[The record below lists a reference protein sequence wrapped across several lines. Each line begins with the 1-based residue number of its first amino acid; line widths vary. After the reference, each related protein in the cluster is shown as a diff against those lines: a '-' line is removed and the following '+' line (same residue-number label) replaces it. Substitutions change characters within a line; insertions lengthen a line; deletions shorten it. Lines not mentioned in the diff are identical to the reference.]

1 MFDWSGIRNKHNG
14 LVPFVSQW
22 IKQKKL
28 LKKSQSTRQLAYT
41 RVTVSSKRRIK
52 LIKHRRSSLIKQWNN
67 ALLWQTTYYQ
77 YTKFP
82 NLKNLEIKK
91 HVSPYPT
98 TFIQRSNKYT
108 SNLSFFQRKKTHCD
122 CTTVSF
128 RSFSFK
134 YEYYKYLLKHQIT
147 P

>member
-67 ALLWQTTYYQ
+67 ALLWQTTYTIRNFPTSKTWKLKNMFLPTPLHLFRDQTNIHQIFLFFKEKNALSLYNC
-77 YTKFP
+77 KFP
-82 NLKNLEIKK
+82 QFL
-91 HVSPYPT
+91 
-98 TFIQRSNKYT
+98 
-108 SNLSFFQRKKTHCD
+108 FQ
-122 CTTVSF
+122 V
-128 RSFSFK
+128 
-134 YEYYKYLLKHQIT
+134 
-147 P
+147 

>member
-108 SNLSFFQRKKTHCD
+108 SNLSFF
-122 CTTVSF
+122 
-128 RSFSFK
+128 FK
-134 YEYYKYLLKHQIT
+134 EKNALSLYNCKFPQFLFQV
-147 P
+147 

>member
-67 ALLWQTTYYQ
+67 ALLWQTTYTIRNFPTSKTWKLKTCFSLPHYIYLDDQ
-77 YTKFP
+77 TNIHQIFLFFKEKNALSLYNCKFP
-82 NLKNLEIKK
+82 QFL
-91 HVSPYPT
+91 
-98 TFIQRSNKYT
+98 
-108 SNLSFFQRKKTHCD
+108 FQ
-122 CTTVSF
+122 V
-128 RSFSFK
+128 
-134 YEYYKYLLKHQIT
+134 
-147 P
+147 

>member
-67 ALLWQTTYYQ
+67 ALLWQTTYY
-77 YTKFP
+77 TKFP
-82 NLKNLEIKK
+82 NLKNLEIKNMFL
-91 HVSPYPT
+91 PT
-98 TFIQRSNKYT
+98 P
-108 SNLSFFQRKKTHCD
+108 LHL
-122 CTTVSF
+122 F
-128 RSFSFK
+128 RDQTNI
-134 YEYYKYLLKHQIT
+134 HQIFLFFKEKKNALSLYNCKF
-147 P
+147 PQFLFQV

>member
-1 MFDWSGIRNKHNG
+1 MFYWSGIRNKHNG

-67 ALLWQTTYYQ
+67 ALLWQTTYY
-77 YTKFP
+77 TKFP

-108 SNLSFFQRKKTHCD
+108 SNLSFFSKKKNALSLYNCKFPQFLFQ
-122 CTTVSF
+122 V
-128 RSFSFK
+128 
-134 YEYYKYLLKHQIT
+134 
-147 P
+147 

>member
-67 ALLWQTTYYQ
+67 ALLWQTTY
-77 YTKFP
+77 TIRNFP
-82 NLKNLEIKK
+82 TSKTWKLKTCFSLPHYIYLEIKQIYIK
-91 HVSPYPT
+91 
-98 TFIQRSNKYT
+98 
-108 SNLSFFQRKKTHCD
+108 SFFFFNKKNALSLYNCNFPQFLFQ
-122 CTTVSF
+122 V
-128 RSFSFK
+128 
-134 YEYYKYLLKHQIT
+134 
-147 P
+147 

>member
-67 ALLWQTTYYQ
+67 ALLWQTTYY
-77 YTKFP
+77 TKFP
-82 NLKNLEIKK
+82 NLKNLEIKNMFL
-91 HVSPYPT
+91 PT
-98 TFIQRSNKYT
+98 P
-108 SNLSFFQRKKTHCD
+108 LHL
-122 CTTVSF
+122 F
-128 RSFSFK
+128 RDQTNI
-134 YEYYKYLLKHQIT
+134 HQIFLLFSKKKNALSLYNCKF
-147 P
+147 PQFLFQV

>member
-1 MFDWSGIRNKHNG
+1 MFYWSGIRNKHNG

-67 ALLWQTTYYQ
+67 ALLWQTTY
-77 YTKFP
+77 TIRNFP
-82 NLKNLEIKK
+82 TSKTWKLKTCFSLPHYIYLEIKQIYIK
-91 HVSPYPT
+91 
-98 TFIQRSNKYT
+98 
-108 SNLSFFQRKKTHCD
+108 SFFFSKKKTHCH

-128 RSFSFK
+128 RSFCFK

>member
-1 MFDWSGIRNKHNG
+1 MFYWSGIRNKHNG

-67 ALLWQTTYYQ
+67 ALLWQTTYY
-77 YTKFP
+77 TKFP

-108 SNLSFFQRKKTHCD
+108 SNLSFFQRKKR
-122 CTTVSF
+122 TVIVQLQVSAVSVSSMNIINIF
-128 RSFSFK
+128 LNIK
-134 YEYYKYLLKHQIT
+134 LHLK
-147 P
+147 

>member
-1 MFDWSGIRNKHNG
+1 MFDWSGIQNKHNG

-52 LIKHRRSSLIKQWNN
+52 LIKHRKSSLIKQWNN
-67 ALLWQTTYYQ
+67 ALLWQTTY

-108 SNLSFFQRKKTHCD
+108 SNPSFFH

-128 RSFSFK
+128 RSFCFK

>member
-1 MFDWSGIRNKHNG
+1 MCDWSGIRNKHNG

-67 ALLWQTTYYQ
+67 ALLWQTTYY
-77 YTKFP
+77 TKFP
-82 NLKNLEIKK
+82 NLKKLEIKNMFL
-91 HVSPYPT
+91 PT
-98 TFIQRSNKYT
+98 PLHLFRDQTNIPQIF
-108 SNLSFFQRKKTHCD
+108 LFFQRKKTHCH

-128 RSFSFK
+128 RSFCFK

>member
-1 MFDWSGIRNKHNG
+1 MFDWSGLRNKHNG

-67 ALLWQTTYYQ
+67 ALLWQTTY
-77 YTKFP
+77 TIRNFP
-82 NLKNLEIKK
+82 TSKTWKLKTCFSLPHYIYLEIKQIYIK
-91 HVSPYPT
+91 
-98 TFIQRSNKYT
+98 
-108 SNLSFFQRKKTHCD
+108 SFF
-122 CTTVSF
+122 F
-128 RSFSFK
+128 FK
-134 YEYYKYLLKHQIT
+134 EKNALSLYNCKFPQFLFQV
-147 P
+147 

>member
-1 MFDWSGIRNKHNG
+1 MFYWSGIRNKHNG

-67 ALLWQTTYYQ
+67 ALLWQTTY
-77 YTKFP
+77 TIRNFP
-82 NLKNLEIKK
+82 TSKTWKLKTCFSLPHYIYLEIKQIYIK
-91 HVSPYPT
+91 
-98 TFIQRSNKYT
+98 
-108 SNLSFFQRKKTHCD
+108 SFFFSKKKNALSLYNCKFPQFLFQ
-122 CTTVSF
+122 V
-128 RSFSFK
+128 
-134 YEYYKYLLKHQIT
+134 
-147 P
+147 

>member
-67 ALLWQTTYYQ
+67 ALLWQTTYY
-77 YTKFP
+77 TKFP
-82 NLKNLEIKK
+82 NLKNLEIKNMFL
-91 HVSPYPT
+91 PT
-98 TFIQRSNKYT
+98 PLHLFRDQTNIHQIF
-108 SNLSFFQRKKTHCD
+108 LFFSKKKTHCH

-128 RSFSFK
+128 RSFCFK
-134 YEYYKYLLKHQIT
+134 HEYYKYLLKHQIT